1 MLPSL
6 LSKFVFDHDG
16 LQLALVVTRM
26 KKGIIE
32 IKLPTTLFIEDV
44 LNKKV
49 ISQPLLVLVLQLHK

>member
-1 MLPSL
+1 MPPSL

-26 KKGIIE
+26 KIGIIE
-32 IKLPTTLFIEDV
+32 IKLPTTLFIEVV

-49 ISQPLLVLVLQLHK
+49 ISQPLLVLVL